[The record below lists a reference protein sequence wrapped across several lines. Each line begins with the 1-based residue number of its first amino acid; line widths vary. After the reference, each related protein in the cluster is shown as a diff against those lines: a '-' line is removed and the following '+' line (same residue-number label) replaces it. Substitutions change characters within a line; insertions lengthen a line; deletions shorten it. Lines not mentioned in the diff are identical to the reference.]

1 MNKRQKKKYVLENR
15 IRILETHIDFLVNQ
29 NNQVWNVIERNAQVT
44 NARFD
49 KIEKQVA
56 DKVSKKPWFSRK

>member
-29 NNQVWNVIERNAQVT
+29 
-44 NARFD
+44 
-49 KIEKQVA
+49 KQSSVECYRTQCTGYE
-56 DKVSKKPWFSRK
+56 FEI